1 MSALTLM
8 DGDSDAELRWGGTTA
23 ADEEPLL
30 TEAFVAPNDDGRT
43 VNTLATP
50 NPVRTLQLQLIEL
63 GFTFVR
69 RATPGVVDRLTRWGI
84 REFQIYAS
92 MEVAARRKRA
102 VAAGTSYVDSLES
115 VRLTHRYDGPIS
127 GARNPETLR
136 AIDHWRRYS
145 LRCPVVV
152 SAYTEA
158 AAGRPA
164 RLANENIWLHDEVAT
179 RGVRMYVR
187 DFTEHYPLP
196 AGRSR
201 TELISVGVHTSSSG
215 RFNGP
220 VTMPPRSCWPEAE
233 MLPETL
239 VGAPLRSLSAAQRS
253 TFKVV
258 RAVAEVECF
267 GYFDCINAWD
277 NAFVSLG
284 PCHWTLGIVFPSS
297 IADGELCG
305 YLAYLRQTDPG
316 AFTRAIG
323 SFGARTDRSWNGDGR
338 TLFDA
343 GARKYAGWMAV
354 QREDGSFAPVE
365 RLEAELNY
373 FKGWHW
379 FYRFLMA
386 ARTLDGFRRGMWRMA
401 RMRLRDILS
410 APWSST
416 AGDARI
422 GDIFTSERAVAMILR
437 WHVYRPGHMVASGRA
452 GANLRSVRTR
462 AVAAAPGLNW
472 RLPPA
477 QWTDA
482 HERALVQALRD
493 EGEAAGG
500 DLETTLGTVDRWP
513 AWRPG
518 ANPRGYR
525 LDPAIGR
532 LSDARGSFRLDDSGL
547 PAPPY

>member
-1 MSALTLM
+1 M
-8 DGDSDAELRWGGTTA
+8 DGDSDAELRWGGEAA
-23 ADEEPLL
+23 ADAEPLL
-30 TEAFVAPNDDGRT
+30 VEALVAPNDDGRT
-43 VNTLATP
+43 LNTLATP
-50 NPVRTLQLQLIEL
+50 SPVRTLQLQLIEL

-69 RATPGVVDRLTRWGI
+69 RAAPGVVDRLTRWGI
-84 REFQIYAS
+84 REFQIYAR
-92 MEVAARRKRA
+92 MPVVARQTRA
-102 VAAGTSYVDSLES
+102 AAAGTSYVDTLQP
-115 VRLTHRYDGPIS
+115 VQLTHRYDGPVG
-127 GARNPETLR
+127 GARNPATLR
-136 AIDHWRRYS
+136 AIEHWRRHN

-152 SAYTEA
+152 SAYTG
-158 AAGRPA
+158 AGRVV
-164 RLANENIWLHDEVAT
+164 NENIWLHDEVTT

-187 DFTEHYPLP
+187 DFTEYYPLP
-196 AGRSR
+196 PGRSR
-201 TELISVGVHTSSSG
+201 TELISAGVHTSSGG

-239 VGAPLRSLSAAQRS
+239 AGAPLHSLTPAQRS

-267 GYFDCINAWD
+267 GFFDCINAWD

-297 IADGELCG
+297 VAGGELCG
-305 YLAYLRQTDPG
+305 YLAYLRHSDPA
-316 AFTRAIG
+316 AFTHAVEF
-323 SFGARTDRSWNGDGR
+323 FGTRSERGWNEDGGP
-338 TLFDA
+338 LFDP

-354 QREDGSFAPVE
+354 QGEDGSYAPVE
-365 RLEAELNY
+365 RREEELNY

-401 RMRLRDILS
+401 RMRLRDILG

-416 AGDARI
+416 PGDARI

-452 GANLRSVRTR
+452 GARLRNARSR
-462 AVAAAPGLNW
+462 AAAAAPGLNW

-477 QWTDA
+477 RWTDA

-493 EGEAAGG
+493 EGDAAGG
-500 DLETTLGTVDRWP
+500 NLESTLGQVDRWP

-532 LSDARGSFRLDDSGL
+532 LSDARGSFRLDDGGL
-547 PAPPY
+547 PDAPY